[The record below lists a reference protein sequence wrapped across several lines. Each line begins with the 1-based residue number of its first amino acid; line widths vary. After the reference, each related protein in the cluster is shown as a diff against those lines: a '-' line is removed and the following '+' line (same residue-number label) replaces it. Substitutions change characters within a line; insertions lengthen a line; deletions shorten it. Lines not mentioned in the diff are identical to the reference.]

1 MSYLV
6 SKTAEK
12 LEKALLKA
20 RARERSAQKKA
31 RLSRIIFWGLTVV
44 LAGAACR
51 DVAAF
56 FASSSGVRLMVLWT
70 LPAAWYI
77 MNSRLAAR
85 AAQDLSKLKNTAFSR
100 AYPGF
105 CPHENPCGCREEFF
119 DKLERHGI
127 DLYLK

>member
-31 RLSRIIFWGLTVV
+31 RLSSIIFWGLTVLLFGV
-44 LAGAACR
+44 ACR

-56 FASSSGVRLMVLWT
+56 FASSLGVCLMTLWT

-105 CPHENPCGCREEFF
+105 CPHENPCGCRREFF
-119 DKLERHGI
+119 DSMEKQGI
-127 DLYLK
+127 DLYL